1 MKTASG
7 MVGFWPLYIKA
18 RITGPRVRSPLGVI
32 YVIGDLKFM
41 HSDRTL
47 SSRFSS
53 GTDFPLFK
61 RWRKLYYKARGI

>member
-7 MVGFWPLYIKA
+7 MVGFWPLYINA
-18 RITGPRVRSPLGVI
+18 RITGPRVGSPLGVI

-41 HSDRTL
+41 HSDRT
-47 SSRFSS
+47 SD
-53 GTDFPLFK
+53 TDFPLFK